1 MSSGK
6 YDIVTD
12 FRSLF
17 GSTKSTKD
25 CILYRTYDAD
35 KGVTHSIAST
45 CNMNDPTDV
54 GPNLDLIKAFI
65 CTDGKDWQT
74 SAVANAADFTLS
86 NLIKTRDARF
96 EASFYNKPTPR
107 AKSCYLYVTKF
118 IPRSALE
125 YIEKGGSPAPE
136 FQGEKNVTG
145 YPVIRYAEVLLN
157 WIEAKAELATLGGP
171 AVIQTDIDESINK
184 IRNRPIAEEAK
195 ALGVVKT
202 ADMKLDALPDDPSE
216 NVNVA
221 VVLSNNRNVGV
232 HGRVNKLG
240 VPSFVFSREE
250 FIAGVPILEKLA
262 EYDVCLIVLAGF
274 MNKISD
280 VILQAFPGKIVNI
293 HPALLP
299 KYGGKGMYGMHVHEA
314 VVKAGER
321 ESGITIHYI
330 NEHYDEGAI
339 IFQASC
345 PVLPSDTPEEVASKV
360 HALEYAHYPHVIESL
375 L

>member
-1 MSSGK
+1 MKNIAIFSSGSG
-6 YDIVTD
+6 TN
-12 FRSLF
+12 
-17 GSTKSTKD
+17 
-25 CILYRTYDAD
+25 AEN
-35 KGVTHSIAST
+35 IARY
-45 CNMNDPTDV
+45 
-54 GPNLDLIKAFI
+54 F
-65 CTDGKDWQT
+65 
-74 SAVANAADFTLS
+74 AN
-86 NLIKTRDARF
+86 
-96 EASFYNKPTPR
+96 
-107 AKSCYLYVTKF
+107 
-118 IPRSALE
+118 
-125 YIEKGGSPAPE
+125 
-136 FQGEKNVTG
+136 
-145 YPVIRYAEVLLN
+145 
-157 WIEAKAELATLGGP
+157 
-171 AVIQTDIDESINK
+171 
-184 IRNRPIAEEAK
+184 
-195 ALGVVKT
+195 
-202 ADMKLDALPDDPSE
+202 SE

>member
-1 MSSGK
+1 MKNIAIFASGSG
-6 YDIVTD
+6 TN
-12 FRSLF
+12 
-17 GSTKSTKD
+17 
-25 CILYRTYDAD
+25 AEN
-35 KGVTHSIAST
+35 IARY
-45 CNMNDPTDV
+45 
-54 GPNLDLIKAFI
+54 F
-65 CTDGKDWQT
+65 
-74 SAVANAADFTLS
+74 AN
-86 NLIKTRDARF
+86 
-96 EASFYNKPTPR
+96 
-107 AKSCYLYVTKF
+107 
-118 IPRSALE
+118 
-125 YIEKGGSPAPE
+125 
-136 FQGEKNVTG
+136 
-145 YPVIRYAEVLLN
+145 
-157 WIEAKAELATLGGP
+157 
-171 AVIQTDIDESINK
+171 
-184 IRNRPIAEEAK
+184 
-195 ALGVVKT
+195 
-202 ADMKLDALPDDPSE
+202 SE

-299 KYGGKGMYGMHVHEA
+299 KYGGKGMYEA